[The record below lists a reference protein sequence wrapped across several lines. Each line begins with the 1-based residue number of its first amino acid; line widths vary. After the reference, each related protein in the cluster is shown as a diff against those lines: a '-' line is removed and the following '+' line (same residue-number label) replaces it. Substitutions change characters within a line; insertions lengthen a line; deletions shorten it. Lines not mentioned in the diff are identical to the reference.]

1 MTESERIMEQASDVQ
16 AFHGII
22 LDIFIEKETLEIS

>member
-1 MTESERIMEQASDVQ
+1 MTGSERIMEQASDVQ

-22 LDIFIEKETLEIS
+22 IDIFIEK